1 MCLQVTR
8 DHNFKV
14 FVFNTLFSSVEAY
27 DQWFHISF
35 YQKALDHDTQKR
47 KPRPD
52 ENFSTTKCTARVNC
66 RARKNRTCA
75 AHAHS
80 ETSEKMNEYNRQ
92 AV

>member
-1 MCLQVTR
+1 MCLQVTH

-14 FVFNTLFSSVEAY
+14 FVFNTLFGSVEAY

-66 RARKNRTCA
+66 RKKEENMRSTC
-75 AHAHS
+75 S
-80 ETSEKMNEYNRQ
+80 CILKPQRR
-92 AV
+92 